1 MSTEEQAYILGTDRE
16 ELWRLGFQ
24 HQVWSSEARKG
35 WELARFTKGDHLL
48 DLGSGPGF
56 CTIEMAYMCGE
67 EGRVTA
73 VDKSKNYI
81 EHLSQLAALQHLT
94 IDTQC
99 CDFKEMHLVDNHY
112 DGVYCRWAM
121 AWISTHKEVID
132 KVAKA
137 LKPGGRFVIQEY
149 YNFSA
154 LHIEPELTGLK
165 TAIAAIGKSYEQ
177 MDGYIDIG
185 KKLPALLE
193 SAGLRV
199 TSLRELNK
207 IATPNELVWHWPKT
221 FFQIYLPK
229 LVDMGLL
236 STSEMKNAL
245 EDFENVEKMP
255 GAQLM
260 GPSMIEIIAVKQE
273 G

>member
-1 MSTEEQAYILGTDRE
+1 MSTEEQAYILGTDKE

-24 HQVWSSEARKG
+24 HQVWSTEARKG
-35 WELARFTKGDHLL
+35 WQLARFSKGDHLL

-56 CTIEMAYMCGE
+56 CTIEMAYICGE

-81 EHLSQLAALQHLT
+81 DHLKQLASIQHLQ

-99 CDFKEMHLVDNHY
+99 CDFQNMELLYEHY

-121 AWISTHKEVID
+121 AWISSHKEVIAQ
-132 KVAKA
+132 VAKA

-149 YNFSA
+149 FNFST
-154 LHIEPELTGLK
+154 LHIEPELPGLK
-165 TAIAAIGKSYEQ
+165 IAIDAIQRSYEQ
-177 MDGYIDIG
+177 MDGNIDIG

-193 SAGLRV
+193 EAGLKV
-199 TSLRELNK
+199 VSVRELNK
-207 IATPNELVWHWPKT
+207 LGTPKDLVWHWPKT
-221 FFQIYLPK
+221 FFKIYLPK
-229 LVDMGLL
+229 LVDMGLM
-236 STSEMKNAL
+236 SKEQMQTAL
-245 EDFENVEKMP
+245 ADFDKVEQMP

-260 GPSMIEIIAVKQE
+260 GPSMIEIIAQKQQQ
-273 G
+273 